1 MTDKLGYI
9 HSVLTGGTLD
19 GPGVR
24 YVIFMQMCPFR
35 CLYCHN
41 PDTWFKNSLGAKTVD
56 SVYNDILKYKDF
68 FNFSGGGV
76 TLSGGEPLLQAGF
89 VLSLFKKLKEIKI
102 HTCLDTCGYVDLS
115 DDIKNAIA
123 LCDLVMLD
131 IKHLDSQMHLKLTGK
146 DNKKVLDF
154 LDYLYSIN
162 KKTRIRQVLVPSFT
176 TDEEYIDKL
185 IKFLDKY
192 RAIIE
197 KVELLPYHK
206 MGIEKWQKLGLEY
219 KLDVDE
225 PKNELV
231 QGIKNK
237 FVKYGFEVI

>member
-76 TLSGGEPLLQAGF
+76 TLSGGEPLLQVGF

-115 DDIKNAIA
+115 DDIKNAIT

-176 TDEEYIDKL
+176 TDEKYIDKL
-185 IKFLDKY
+185 IESLDKY

-225 PKNELV
+225 PKKELV
-231 QGIKNK
+231 QGIRNK

>member
-115 DDIKNAIA
+115 DDIKNAIT

-176 TDEEYIDKL
+176 TDEKYIDKL
-185 IKFLDKY
+185 IGFLDKY

-225 PKNELV
+225 PKKELV
-231 QGIKNK
+231 QVIRNK

>member
-35 CLYCHN
+35 CMYCHN

-115 DDIKNAIA
+115 DDIKNAIT

-176 TDEEYIDKL
+176 TDEKYIDKL
-185 IKFLDKY
+185 IGFLDKY

-225 PKNELV
+225 PKKELV
-231 QGIKNK
+231 QGIRNK

>member
-115 DDIKNAIA
+115 DDIKNAIT

-176 TDEEYIDKL
+176 TDEKYIDKL
-185 IKFLDKY
+185 IEFLDKY
-192 RAIIE
+192 RTIIE

-225 PKNELV
+225 PKKELV
-231 QGIKNK
+231 QGIRNK

>member
-1 MTDKLGYI
+1 MADKLGYI

-115 DDIKNAIA
+115 DDIKNAIT

-176 TDEEYIDKL
+176 TDEKYIDKL
-185 IKFLDKY
+185 IEFLDKY

-225 PKNELV
+225 PKKELV
-231 QGIKNK
+231 QGIRSK

>member
-176 TDEEYIDKL
+176 TDEKYIDKL
-185 IKFLDKY
+185 IGFLNKY

-231 QGIKNK
+231 QGIRNK

>member
-76 TLSGGEPLLQAGF
+76 TLSGGEPLLQVGF

-115 DDIKNAIA
+115 DDIKNAIT

-176 TDEEYIDKL
+176 TDEKYIDKL
-185 IKFLDKY
+185 IEFLDKY

-225 PKNELV
+225 PKKELV
-231 QGIKNK
+231 QGIRNK

>member
-176 TDEEYIDKL
+176 TDEKYIDKL

-225 PKNELV
+225 PKKELV
-231 QGIKNK
+231 QGIRNK

>member
-35 CLYCHN
+35 CMYCHN

-76 TLSGGEPLLQAGF
+76 TLSGGEPLLQVGF

-115 DDIKNAIA
+115 DDIKNAIT

-176 TDEEYIDKL
+176 TDEKYIDKL
-185 IKFLDKY
+185 IEFLDKY

-225 PKNELV
+225 PKKELV
-231 QGIKNK
+231 QGIRNK

>member
-35 CLYCHN
+35 CMYCHN

-176 TDEEYIDKL
+176 TDEKYIDKL

-231 QGIKNK
+231 QGIRNK

>member
-115 DDIKNAIA
+115 DDIKNAIT

-176 TDEEYIDKL
+176 TDEKYTDKL
-185 IKFLDKY
+185 IEFLDKY

-231 QGIKNK
+231 QGIRNK

>member
-115 DDIKNAIA
+115 DDIKNAIT

-176 TDEEYIDKL
+176 TDEKYIDKL
-185 IKFLDKY
+185 IEFLDKY

-225 PKNELV
+225 PKKELV
-231 QGIKNK
+231 QVIRNK

>member
-35 CLYCHN
+35 CMYCHN

-154 LDYLYSIN
+154 LDYLYSIY

-225 PKNELV
+225 PKKELV
-231 QGIKNK
+231 QGIRNK

>member
-76 TLSGGEPLLQAGF
+76 TLSGGEPLLQVGF

-115 DDIKNAIA
+115 DDIKNAIT

-225 PKNELV
+225 PKKELV
-231 QGIKNK
+231 QGIRNK

>member
-115 DDIKNAIA
+115 YDIKNAIT

-176 TDEEYIDKL
+176 TDEKYIDKL
-185 IKFLDKY
+185 IGFLDKY

-225 PKNELV
+225 PKKELV
-231 QGIKNK
+231 QGIRNK

>member
-41 PDTWFKNSLGAKTVD
+41 PDTWFKNSLGAKTGD

-115 DDIKNAIA
+115 DDIKNAIT

-176 TDEEYIDKL
+176 TDEKYIDKL
-185 IKFLDKY
+185 IEFLDKY

-225 PKNELV
+225 PKKELV
-231 QGIKNK
+231 QGIRNK

>member
-56 SVYNDILKYKDF
+56 SVYNDILKYKVF

-115 DDIKNAIA
+115 DDIKNAIT

-231 QGIKNK
+231 QGIRNK

>member
-19 GPGVR
+19 GPGIR

-41 PDTWFKNSLGAKTVD
+41 PDTWFKNSLGARTVD

-76 TLSGGEPLLQAGF
+76 TLSGGEPLLQVGF
-89 VLSLFKKLKEIKI
+89 VLSLFKKLKQINI

-115 DDIKNAIA
+115 DDIKNAIT

-154 LDYLYSIN
+154 LDYLYSIR

-176 TDEEYIDKL
+176 TDEKYIDKL
-185 IKFLDKY
+185 IGFLDKY

-225 PKNELV
+225 PKKELV
-231 QGIKNK
+231 QGIRNK

>member
-41 PDTWFKNSLGAKTVD
+41 PDTWFKNSLGARTVD

-76 TLSGGEPLLQAGF
+76 TLSGGEPLLQVGF
-89 VLSLFKKLKEIKI
+89 VLSLFKKLKQINI

-115 DDIKNAIA
+115 DDIKNAIT

-176 TDEEYIDKL
+176 TDEKYIDKL
-185 IKFLDKY
+185 IGFLDKY

-225 PKNELV
+225 PKKELV
-231 QGIKNK
+231 QGIRNK

>member
-1 MTDKLGYI
+1 MIDKLGYI

-231 QGIKNK
+231 QGIRNK

>member
-24 YVIFMQMCPFR
+24 YVIFLQMCPFR
-35 CLYCHN
+35 CMYCHN

-115 DDIKNAIA
+115 DDIKNAIT

-154 LDYLYSIN
+154 LNYLYSIN

-176 TDEEYIDKL
+176 TDEKYIDKL
-185 IKFLDKY
+185 IEFLDKY
-192 RAIIE
+192 RTIIE

-225 PKNELV
+225 PKKELV
-231 QGIKNK
+231 QGIRNK

>member
-76 TLSGGEPLLQAGF
+76 TLSGGEPLLQVGF

-115 DDIKNAIA
+115 DDIKNAIT

-176 TDEEYIDKL
+176 TDEKYIDKL
-185 IKFLDKY
+185 IEFLDKY

-206 MGIEKWQKLGLEY
+206 MGIEKWQKLGIEY

-225 PKNELV
+225 PKKELV
-231 QGIKNK
+231 QGIRNK

>member
-115 DDIKNAIA
+115 DDIKNAIV

-176 TDEEYIDKL
+176 TDEKYIDKL
-185 IKFLDKY
+185 IGFLDKY

-225 PKNELV
+225 PKKELV
-231 QGIKNK
+231 QGIRNK

>member
-176 TDEEYIDKL
+176 TDEKYIDKL

-231 QGIKNK
+231 QGIRNK

>member
-35 CLYCHN
+35 CMYCHN

-115 DDIKNAIA
+115 DDIKNAIT

-154 LDYLYSIN
+154 IDYLYSIN

-176 TDEEYIDKL
+176 TDEKYIDKL
-185 IKFLDKY
+185 IEFLDKY

-231 QGIKNK
+231 QGIRNK

>member
-76 TLSGGEPLLQAGF
+76 TLSGGEPLLQVGF

-115 DDIKNAIA
+115 DDIKNAIT

-154 LDYLYSIN
+154 LDYLYLIN

-176 TDEEYIDKL
+176 TDEKYIDKL
-185 IKFLDKY
+185 IESLDKY

-225 PKNELV
+225 PKKELV
-231 QGIKNK
+231 QGIRNK

>member
-115 DDIKNAIA
+115 DDIKNAIT

-185 IKFLDKY
+185 IEFLDKY

-225 PKNELV
+225 PKKELV
-231 QGIKNK
+231 QGIRNK

>member
-115 DDIKNAIA
+115 DDIKNTIT

-176 TDEEYIDKL
+176 TDEKYIGKL
-185 IKFLDKY
+185 IEFLDKY

-225 PKNELV
+225 PKKELV
-231 QGIKNK
+231 QGIRNK

>member
-35 CLYCHN
+35 CMYCHN

-115 DDIKNAIA
+115 DDIKNAIV

-176 TDEEYIDKL
+176 TDEKYIDKL
-185 IKFLDKY
+185 IGFLDKY

-225 PKNELV
+225 PKKELV
-231 QGIKNK
+231 QGIRNK

>member
-76 TLSGGEPLLQAGF
+76 TLSGGEPLLQVGF

-115 DDIKNAIA
+115 DDIKNAIT

-176 TDEEYIDKL
+176 TDEKYIDKL
-185 IKFLDKY
+185 IEFLDKY

-225 PKNELV
+225 PKKELV
-231 QGIKNK
+231 QEIRNK

>member
-89 VLSLFKKLKEIKI
+89 VLSLFKKLKEIEI

-115 DDIKNAIA
+115 DDIKNAIT

-176 TDEEYIDKL
+176 TDEKYIDKL
-185 IKFLDKY
+185 IEFLDKY

-231 QGIKNK
+231 QGIRNK

>member
-35 CLYCHN
+35 CMYCHN

-89 VLSLFKKLKEIKI
+89 VLSLFKKLKEIKM

-231 QGIKNK
+231 QGIRNK

>member
-115 DDIKNAIA
+115 DDIKNAIT

-176 TDEEYIDKL
+176 TDEKYIDKL

-225 PKNELV
+225 PKKELV
-231 QGIKNK
+231 QGIRNK

>member
-76 TLSGGEPLLQAGF
+76 TLSGGEPLLQVGF

-115 DDIKNAIA
+115 DDIKNAIT

-176 TDEEYIDKL
+176 TDEKYIDKL

-225 PKNELV
+225 PKKELV
-231 QGIKNK
+231 QEIRNK

>member
-76 TLSGGEPLLQAGF
+76 TLSGGEPLLQVGF

-115 DDIKNAIA
+115 DDIKNAIT

-154 LDYLYSIN
+154 LNYLYSIN

-176 TDEEYIDKL
+176 TDEKYIDKL
-185 IKFLDKY
+185 IEFLDKY

-225 PKNELV
+225 PKKELV
-231 QGIKNK
+231 QGIRNK